1 MTEPTGMNPVPT
13 PAMKTTRQAVFLQS
27 DDQAV
32 FVNTVEKHQRGW
44 RRPKLQFTDSLHQ
57 CCASRWSTQVHLQHA
72 ARWTESA
79 LFSGKFQRLT
89 VITARPA

>member
-1 MTEPTGMNPVPT
+1 MPESTGQNPVPT
-13 PAMKTTRQAVFLQS
+13 PAMKTTRETVFLQS
-27 DDQAV
+27 GDQGVSVDAGG
-32 FVNTVEKHQRGW
+32 KHQRGW